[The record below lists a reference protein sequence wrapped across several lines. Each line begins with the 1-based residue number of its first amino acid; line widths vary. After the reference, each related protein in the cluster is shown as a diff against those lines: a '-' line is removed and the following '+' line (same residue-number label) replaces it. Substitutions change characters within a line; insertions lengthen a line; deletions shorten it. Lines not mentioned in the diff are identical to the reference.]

1 MKQDQAEALALQ
13 ALAHVI
19 SDDELLA
26 AFMYVSG
33 VTPDALRAGLGD
45 PTILGSVLDFILQED
60 ARVLA
65 FAESIGIDPR
75 LPDMAR
81 QMLPGG
87 QRMHW
92 T

>member
-19 SDDELLA
+19 SDDELLG

-45 PTILGSVLDFILQED
+45 PSILGSVLDFILQED